1 MWVKAQN
8 LVHKF
13 GRQIVVNT
21 LSFHLQSGSRTAV
34 VGGNGSGKST
44 LLKLLL
50 GALRPHSGQLEMGM
64 NKQIFSL
71 DELPFKVSFT
81 GPYVELI
88 EELSLRELIEY
99 HSSFRPFIKGL
110 EPIDVLKMIGL
121 EEAKDKS
128 LQHFSSGMKQRV
140 KLALCLLSDSEM
152 VLLDEPVSNLDQ
164 KGIDWYQE
172 LLREQLGNRTL
183 VVGSNHI
190 KTEVFYCSD
199 QIEMN

>member
-1 MWVKAQN
+1 
-8 LVHKF
+8 
-13 GRQIVVNT
+13 
-21 LSFHLQSGSRTAV
+21 
-34 VGGNGSGKST
+34 
-44 LLKLLL
+44 
-50 GALRPHSGQLEMGM
+50 M
-64 NKQIFSL
+64 NKQIFYL

-199 QIEMN
+199 LIEMN